1 MSTNDGHR
9 RFQIFREWVIFLAG
23 HSKWANIKH
32 RKAKVDA
39 QRGRL
44 FTKLGKEI
52 LVAARRGGDP
62 DANPLLKTAIARAR
76 EANMPMDNI
85 NRLIAKATGELEG
98 VNYEEVTYEGY
109 AAGGVAVLLVTVTDN
124 RNRTAPEI
132 RHLFSRHGGSLGEA
146 GCVAWMFDRKGLITL
161 SKESLSVDPEEL
173 MLLLIEEGAEDVR
186 EEEDSIEVVT
196 APDDLDKIK
205 EFLSAQNIKYST
217 AEVTMV
223 PNSTISVTD
232 KNTAEKVLNLMD
244 ALEDH
249 DDTQQVY
256 ANFDIPDEVLQE
268 LGE

>member
-1 MSTNDGHR
+1 
-9 RFQIFREWVIFLAG
+9 VINLAG

-32 RKAKVDA
+32 RKAKVDE

-44 FTKLGKEI
+44 FTKLGKDI
-52 LVAARRGGDP
+52 LVAARRGGGDP
-62 DANPLLKTAIARAR
+62 DANSLLKTAISRAR
-76 EANMPMDNI
+76 DANMSMDNI

-98 VNYEEVTYEGY
+98 VNYEEVNYEGY

-146 GCVAWMFDRKGLITL
+146 GCVAWMFDRKGFLTI
-161 SKESLSVDPEEL
+161 SRESLAVDPEEL

-186 EEEDSIEVVT
+186 DEEDIIEVIT

-205 EFLSAQNIKYST
+205 EFLSGQNIQYST
-217 AEVTMV
+217 AEITMI
-223 PNSTISVTD
+223 PNSTVPVDD
-232 KNTAEKVLNLMD
+232 KSTAEKVLNLMD
-244 ALEDH
+244 ALEEH

-268 LGE
+268 LEND